1 MGIVF
6 KTSKMTR
13 VSEALLLSSR
23 TLSLTNNFL
32 RVKFHLVLRL
42 SNSSTLSI
50 ACTTVLHWAYLSEPL
65 VKESQ
70 TSKFD
75 GKPHTAC
82 SVQLYTHYRYVL
94 VMERDMEKLHVKKMA
109 DL

>member
-1 MGIVF
+1 M
-6 KTSKMTR
+6 
-13 VSEALLLSSR
+13 
-23 TLSLTNNFL
+23 
-32 RVKFHLVLRL
+32 L

-82 SVQLYTHYRYVL
+82 SGQLYTITVTYLLWRGIWKNYTWRKWL
-94 VMERDMEKLHVKKMA
+94 
-109 DL
+109 